1 MLGRHSFEA
10 FLLIR
15 TSHCFHYSHL
25 PPRGTCWDLCYCYI
39 PIHVKKSGLME
50 DSFIL
55 SHVSLGQQDS
65 FVNLNQLGSMSI
77 LWVS

>member
-1 MLGRHSFEA
+1 MLGRHGFEA

-50 DSFIL
+50 DSFLL
-55 SHVSLGQQDS
+55 SFSEKECLSPPFPSS
-65 FVNLNQLGSMSI
+65 FEDAEAKTG
-77 LWVS
+77 